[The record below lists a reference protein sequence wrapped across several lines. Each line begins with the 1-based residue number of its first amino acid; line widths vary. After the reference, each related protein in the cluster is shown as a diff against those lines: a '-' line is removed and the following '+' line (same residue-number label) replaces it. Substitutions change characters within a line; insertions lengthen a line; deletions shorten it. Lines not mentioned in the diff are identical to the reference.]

1 MSMRAVVVHKPGGPE
16 VLRLEEVPDPEP
28 KQDHELV
35 TVKYAGVNFADVRM
49 REDNY
54 VAPVTFPFTPGRE
67 LVGTTEDGR
76 RIAALTDSGAYAD
89 KALVQRGLAW
99 EIPDEISDE
108 QACALLL
115 AGQSAWH
122 LLHTTL
128 AIQEGETVLI
138 PAAAGGLGSIAVQLA
153 KRHGAKVIAMAR
165 GPIAV
170 AMARDY
176 GPDAVLDTS
185 NTDNLAERIM
195 DAAGGRI
202 DAALE
207 MMGGTMFAATVEALA
222 PRGRVA
228 LFGCTPGNR
237 IPQGSLIYGSKTISG
252 FWLPD
257 YYSNRYALRNSMNAL
272 FSITAI
278 GALKTPN
285 TYTFPMQSESFVQDA
300 HDAIT
305 RGTPGKIL
313 LEPAGF
319 YNAAEVWGWHG

>member
-1 MSMRAVVVHKPGGPE
+1 MRAVVVHEPGGPE
-16 VLRLEEVPDPEP
+16 VLRLEEVADPEP
-28 KQDHELV
+28 KRDHDLV

-54 VAPVTFPFTPGRE
+54 VAPVSFPFIPGRE
-67 LVGTTEDGR
+67 LVGTTQDGR
-76 RIAALTDSGAYAD
+76 RIAALTDSGAYAE

-122 LLHTTL
+122 LLHTSL

-138 PAAAGGLGSIAVQLA
+138 PAAAGSLGSLAVQLA
-153 KRHGAKVIAMAR
+153 KRHGVKVIAMAR
-165 GPIAV
+165 GPMAV
-170 AMARDY
+170 ATARSY

-185 NTDNLAERIM
+185 DADDLAERIM
-195 DAAGGRI
+195 DAAGGRV

-207 MMGGTMFAATVEALA
+207 MMGGKMLAATVEALT
-222 PRGRVA
+222 PRGRMA
-228 LFGCTPGNR
+228 LFGCTPGHG

-278 GALKTPN
+278 GALKTPDTC
-285 TYTFPMQSESFVQDA
+285 TYPMENESFVRDA
-300 HDAIT
+300 HEAIAL
-305 RGTPGKIL
+305 GLSGKAL
-313 LEPAGF
+313 LEPAGL
-319 YNAAEVWGWHG
+319 YDRAAVWGWHG

>member
-1 MSMRAVVVHKPGGPE
+1 MRAVVVHEPGGPE
-16 VLRLEEVPDPEP
+16 VLRLQEVPDPEP
-28 KQDHELV
+28 KRDHDLV

-54 VAPVTFPFTPGRE
+54 VAPVSFPFIPGRE
-67 LVGTTEDGR
+67 LVGTTQDGR
-76 RIAALTDSGAYAD
+76 RIAALTDSGAYAE

-99 EIPDEISDE
+99 EIPDEITDE

-128 AIQEGETVLI
+128 AIQEGETVLV

-170 AMARDY
+170 ATARNY

-185 NTDNLAERIM
+185 DTDDLAERIM
-195 DAAGGRI
+195 DAAGGRV

-207 MMGGTMFAATVEALA
+207 MMGGKMLTATVEALA

-228 LFGCTPGNR
+228 LFGCTPGSG
-237 IPQGSLIYGSKTISG
+237 IPQGRLIYGSKTISG

-278 GALKTPN
+278 GALKTPDTF
-285 TYTFPMQSESFVQDA
+285 TYPMDTEWRVQAA
-300 HDAIT
+300 HEAIA
-305 RGTPGKIL
+305 GLPGKAL

-319 YNAAEVWGWHG
+319 YNAANEWGWHG